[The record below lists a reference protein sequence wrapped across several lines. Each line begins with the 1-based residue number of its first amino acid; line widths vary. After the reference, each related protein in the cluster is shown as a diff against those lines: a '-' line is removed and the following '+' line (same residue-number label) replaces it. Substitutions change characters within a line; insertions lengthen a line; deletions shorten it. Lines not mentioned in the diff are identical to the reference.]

1 MASELTEDQFINL
14 WMELRSAAKM
24 AKALGMSV
32 RAIQKRRAG
41 IQERNGIILPGE
53 HDRSPYKAFIPEDKM
68 RILVEM
74 SDGAFIAFSDAHF
87 WPGIETT
94 AFRALIHLIPEI
106 NPKMIIANGDILD
119 GARISSHKRIGYEQR
134 PTTRQELEAVQEA
147 LGKIEG
153 ACKGLGTQ
161 LFRTIG
167 NHDIR
172 FDSKLANEMSEYE
185 GIHGMCL
192 DDHLPFWTSSWSL
205 MINEAV
211 MIKHRWHNGIHAT
224 YNNALKGGVSIFT
237 GHLHALGMTRFSDY
251 NGTRFGVDTGT
262 LADPYGPQFHY
273 MEDNSRNWRSGF
285 AVGTIVDGKLMP
297 PEFCEVLE
305 EGKVWWR
312 GRQID
317 V

>member
-1 MASELTEDQFINL
+1 MALELTEDQFINL
-14 WMELRSAAKM
+14 WMEVRSAAKL
-24 AKALGMSV
+24 AKIMGINV
-32 RAIQKRRAG
+32 RTVNRRRAL
-41 IQERNGIILPGE
+41 IQEKRSMVLPSDN
-53 HDRSPYKAFIPEDKM
+53 HMSPYQAFIPEDKM
-68 RILVEM
+68 RILVTM
-74 SDGAFIAFSDAHF
+74 QNGAFIAFSDAHF

-94 AFRALIHLIPEI
+94 AFRALVHLIPEI
-106 NPKMIIANGDILD
+106 SPTMIIANGDILD

-134 PTTRQELEAVQEA
+134 PTTHQELEAVQEA
-147 LGKIEG
+147 LGKIEA
-153 ACKGLGTQ
+153 ACKGLGTK

-172 FDSKLANEMSEYE
+172 FDSKLANEMAEYE

-192 DDHLPFWTSSWSL
+192 DDHLPFWTSSWSI
-205 MINEAV
+205 MINESV
-211 MIKHRWHNGIHAT
+211 MVKHRWHNGIHAT
-224 YNNALKGGVSIFT
+224 YNNTLKGGLSIFT

-251 NGTRFGVDTGT
+251 KGTRFGVDTGT

-285 AVGTIVDGKLMP
+285 AVGTIIDGKLMP
-297 PEFCEVLE
+297 PEFCEVLS
-305 EGKVWWR
+305 EGSVWWR